1 MNQDKIWDAFQNDE
15 DLIEAGFPVWKR
27 FEFLAGKI
35 SSGEIALNI
44 GVGKGYLEEI
54 LLHKGVDVFCL
65 DPSRTTIELIRE
77 RLSLEEEKART
88 GYSQSMM
95 FQDALFDVVIMS
107 EVLEH
112 LDNVT
117 IAETL
122 VEVSRVLKPGGRL
135 IGTVPADEHLQA
147 NLAVCPHCG
156 ERFHRWG
163 HVQSF
168 SKEQLLDLL
177 KQNFKNVRVRRMYY
191 LDSSRL
197 NWKGKISGVLK
208 MAQAF
213 FGLKGSNQNFYFE
226 SVRL

>member
-1 MNQDKIWDAFQNDE
+1 MDQNKIWDAFQNDE
-15 DLIEAGFPVWKR
+15 DLLDVGFPARKR

-65 DPSRTTIELIRE
+65 DPNRTTIELIRE
-77 RLSLEEEKART
+77 RLGLEEEKAQT
-88 GYSQSMM
+88 GYSQSMP
-95 FQDALFDVVIMS
+95 FQNVLFDVVIMS

-112 LDNVT
+112 LENVT

-122 VEVSRVLKPGGRL
+122 VEVSRVLKPGGRF

-147 NLAVCPHCG
+147 NLVVCPHCG

-191 LDSSRL
+191 LDSLRL

-208 MAQAF
+208 MVQAL
-213 FGLKGSNQNFYFE
+213 FGLKGNNQNFYFE
-226 SVRL
+226 AVRL